1 MHLNKFG
8 MYRAAPGGIC
18 LRGETVSLK
27 MEFAAENIFR
37 MWTTL
42 QEDFRQEETLVVER
56 TAFDCPNVCV
66 TEQDNLVM
74 ISTPKLTAYIHME
87 PFYVEV
93 QDTAGKKVFSTPRG
107 ETLSCEG
114 KKLTQRFDLPEETS
128 VYGLGQSSIAD
139 LDLRGWE
146 RRMWHQWDGFRYS
159 GNGGIPFLMTSQG
172 YGLLLNSS
180 WASRFVLGKGNLL
193 PKLPM

>member
-1 MHLNKFG
+1 ML
-8 MYRAAPGGIC
+8 
-18 LRGETVSLK
+18 
-27 MEFAAENIFR
+27 
-37 MWTTL
+37 
-42 QEDFRQEETLVVER
+42 
-56 TAFDCPNVCV
+56 
-66 TEQDNLVM
+66 
-74 ISTPKLTAYIHME
+74 STPKLTACIHLE

-93 QDTAGKKVFSTPRG
+93 LDAAGKTVFSAPRG

-114 KKLTQRFDLPEETS
+114 KKLTHRFDLPEETR

-180 WASRFVLGKGNLL
+180 WASRFVLGQGSAAPHSSMLC
-193 PKLPM
+193 PQER

>member
-1 MHLNKFG
+1 
-8 MYRAAPGGIC
+8 
-18 LRGETVSLK
+18 
-27 MEFAAENIFR
+27 

-56 TAFDCPNVCV
+56 TSFDFPSVCV
-66 TEQDNLVM
+66 TEQENLVM
-74 ISTPKLTAYIHME
+74 ISTPKLRAYIHME

-93 QDTAGKKVFSTPRG
+93 RDTAGKKVFSTPRG
-107 ETLSCEG
+107 ETLSWEG
-114 KKLTQRFDLPEETS
+114 KKLTQRFDLPEETC
-128 VYGLGQSSIAD
+128 VYGLGQSSVAD

-146 RRMWHQWDGFRYS
+146 RRMCHQWNGFRYS

-180 WASRFVLGKGNLL
+180 WASRFVPRHASLQPSEAEGR
-193 PKLPM
+193 